1 MVCHQNACVM
11 PVDNGYQS
19 SVAVQILNIMIVL
32 AEMCLLESCTV
43 PDGPVETDKDIFK
56 NYLPSLH
63 D

>member
-1 MVCHQNACVM
+1 MVCHQNGCVM

-56 NYLPSLH
+56 NYLSSLH

>member
-1 MVCHQNACVM
+1 M

-56 NYLPSLH
+56 NYLSSLH